1 MLGKTLVRLLS
12 MSGVTTFPSVRS
24 LAALA
29 ATILAATGTALALA
43 APAAQA
49 AKPCWERVLDDWVD
63 NGRIDGVYSS
73 SCLEAARRHVPEDIR
88 AYSDFE
94 DRIDEAMQARAI
106 QSAGGGGGNP
116 TPPEKT
122 TTGGNGSSKPQP
134 EPQPKA
140 DTGSGP
146 RDEGPISAV
155 LSTGTNDANSI
166 PLPLIVLAGL
176 ALLLMAA
183 GATGLV
189 ARKVQAR
196 RSRSS

>member
-1 MLGKTLVRLLS
+1 
-12 MSGVTTFPSVRS
+12 MSGMTSFPPARS
-24 LAALA
+24 LAAVA
-29 ATILAATGTALALA
+29 ATIVVATAASLALA
-43 APAAQA
+43 TPAAQA

-63 NGRIDGVYSS
+63 NGRIDGVYSA
-73 SCLEAARRHVPEDIR
+73 SCLEAARKHVPEDIR

-106 QSAGGGGGNP
+106 QSASRGN

-122 TTGGNGSSKPQP
+122 STSTSKSSNSAP

-140 DTGSGP
+140 DTT

-166 PLPLIVLAGL
+166 PLPLIILAGL

-196 RSRSS
+196 RSR

>member
-29 ATILAATGTALALA
+29 ATILGATGMALALA
-43 APAAQA
+43 TPPAQA

-63 NGRIDGVYSS
+63 NGRIDGVYSA

-94 DRIDEAMQARAI
+94 DRIDEAMQDRAI
-106 QSAGGGGGNP
+106 QSAGGGGNP
-116 TPPEKT
+116 PPPGKT
-122 TTGGNGSSKPQP
+122 TTGGNGSSKSQP

-166 PLPLIVLAGL
+166 PLPLIILAGL

>member
-1 MLGKTLVRLLS
+1 MLGKTPVTLLS
-12 MSGVTTFPSVRS
+12 MSGMTTFPPARS
-24 LAALA
+24 LAAIA
-29 ATILAATGTALALA
+29 ATILAATAAALALA
-43 APAAQA
+43 TPAAQA

-63 NGRIDGVYSS
+63 NGRIDGVYSA
-73 SCLEAARRHVPEDIR
+73 SCLEAARKHVPEDIR

-106 QSAGGGGGNP
+106 QSANQGNP
-116 TPPEKT
+116 PTAPDKT
-122 TTGGNGSSKPQP
+122 STGKSESPSSEP
-134 EPQPKA
+134 EPLPKA
-140 DTGSGP
+140 DPATGP

-166 PLPLIVLAGL
+166 PLPLIILAGL

-183 GATGLV
+183 GATGLI

-196 RSRSS
+196 RSR

>member
-12 MSGVTTFPSVRS
+12 MSAATTFTPARS
-24 LAALA
+24 FAALA
-29 ATILAATGTALALA
+29 VTILAATGTALALA
-43 APAAQA
+43 TPAAQA

-63 NGRIDGVYSS
+63 NGRIDGVYSAG
-73 SCLEAARRHVPEDIR
+73 CLEAARKHVPEDIR

-94 DRIDEAMQARAI
+94 DRIDDALQTRSIAGVR
-106 QSAGGGGGNP
+106 GGGDDT
-116 TPPEKT
+116 TPPKT
-122 TTGGNGSSKPQP
+122 STGSNESSKSGP

-140 DTGSGP
+140 DTSSGP

-196 RSRSS
+196 RSR

>member
-1 MLGKTLVRLLS
+1 MLGKTPVTLLS
-12 MSGVTTFPSVRS
+12 MPGVTTFPSVRS

-94 DRIDEAMQARAI
+94 DRIDDAMRARAI
-106 QSAGGGGGNP
+106 QSAGGGGNQ
-116 TPPEKT
+116 TPPEQT

-140 DTGSGP
+140 DGSGP

-166 PLPLIVLAGL
+166 PLPLIILAGL

-196 RSRSS
+196 RSR

>member
-1 MLGKTLVRLLS
+1 MLGKTPVTLLP
-12 MSGVTTFPSVRS
+12 MSGVTTFPSMRS

-43 APAAQA
+43 TPAAQA

-63 NGRIDGVYSS
+63 NGRIDGVYSA
-73 SCLEAARRHVPEDIR
+73 SCLEAARWHVPEDIR

-94 DRIDEAMQARAI
+94 DRIDEALQNRAL
-106 QSAGGGGGNP
+106 QSTGGGGNP

-122 TTGGNGSSKPQP
+122 SPGDNDGSKSEP

-140 DTGSGP
+140 DGGP

-155 LSTGTNDANSI
+155 LSTGTNDADSI
-166 PLPLIVLAGL
+166 PLPLIILAGL

-189 ARKVQAR
+189 ARKVHAR
-196 RSRSS
+196 RSR

>member
-1 MLGKTLVRLLS
+1 
-12 MSGVTTFPSVRS
+12 MSGMTTFPPARS

-29 ATILAATGTALALA
+29 ATIVVATAAALALA

-63 NGRIDGVYSS
+63 NGRIDGVYSA
-73 SCLEAARRHVPEDIR
+73 SCLEAARKHVPEDIR

-106 QSAGGGGGNP
+106 QSASRGNQPPPGTTP
-116 TPPEKT
+116 TGKNESP
-122 TTGGNGSSKPQP
+122 SSEP
-134 EPQPKA
+134 EPLPKA
-140 DTGSGP
+140 DPASGP

-155 LSTGTNDANSI
+155 LSTGTNDASSI
-166 PLPLIVLAGL
+166 PLPLIILAGL

-196 RSRSS
+196 RSR

>member
-1 MLGKTLVRLLS
+1 MLGKTPVTLLS
-12 MSGVTTFPSVRS
+12 MSGMTSFPPARS
-24 LAALA
+24 LAAVA
-29 ATILAATGTALALA
+29 ATIVVATAASLALA
-43 APAAQA
+43 TPAAQA

-63 NGRIDGVYSS
+63 NGRIDGVYSA
-73 SCLEAARRHVPEDIR
+73 SCLEAARKHVPEDIR

-106 QSAGGGGGNP
+106 QSASRGN

-122 TTGGNGSSKPQP
+122 STSTSKSSNSAP

-140 DTGSGP
+140 DTT

-166 PLPLIVLAGL
+166 PLPLIILAGL

-196 RSRSS
+196 RSR

>member
-1 MLGKTLVRLLS
+1 MLVKTPVTLLS
-12 MSGVTTFPSVRS
+12 MSGMTSFPPARS
-24 LAALA
+24 LAAVA
-29 ATILAATGTALALA
+29 ATIVAATAASLALA

-63 NGRIDGVYSS
+63 NGRIDGVYSA
-73 SCLEAARRHVPEDIR
+73 SCLEAARKHVPEDIR

-106 QSAGGGGGNP
+106 QSANRGN
-116 TPPEKT
+116 TAPPEKT
-122 TTGGNGSSKPQP
+122 STGSDESPNSER

-140 DTGSGP
+140 DTTSGP

-166 PLPLIVLAGL
+166 PLPLIILAGL

-196 RSRSS
+196 RSR

>member
-1 MLGKTLVRLLS
+1 MLGKTPVTLLS
-12 MSGVTTFPSVRS
+12 MSGMTTFPPARS

-29 ATILAATGTALALA
+29 AAILAVTGAALALA
-43 APAAQA
+43 APAANA

-63 NGRIDGVYSS
+63 NGRIDGVYSA
-73 SCLEAARRHVPEDIR
+73 SCLEAARKHVPEDIR

-94 DRIDEAMQARAI
+94 DRIDDALQTRSI
-106 QSAGGGGGNP
+106 AGVRGG
-116 TPPEKT
+116 TDTTPEKT
-122 TTGGNGSSKPQP
+122 STTGDESSESGP

-140 DTGSGP
+140 DPTGP

-155 LSTGTNDANSI
+155 LSTGTTDADSI
-166 PLPLIVLAGL
+166 PLPLIILAGL

>member
-1 MLGKTLVRLLS
+1 MLGKTPVTLLS
-12 MSGVTTFPSVRS
+12 MSGMTTFPPARS
-24 LAALA
+24 LAVIA
-29 ATILAATGTALALA
+29 ATIVAATAAALALA
-43 APAAQA
+43 TPAAQA

-63 NGRIDGVYSS
+63 NGRIDGVYSA
-73 SCLEAARRHVPEDIR
+73 SCLEAARKHVPEDIR

-94 DRIDEAMQARAI
+94 DRIDEAMQTRAI
-106 QSAGGGGGNP
+106 QSASRGN
-116 TPPEKT
+116 TAPPEKT
-122 TTGGNGSSKPQP
+122 STSTSKSSKSEP

-140 DTGSGP
+140 DSTSGP

-166 PLPLIVLAGL
+166 PLPLIILAGL

-196 RSRSS
+196 RSR

>member
-1 MLGKTLVRLLS
+1 
-12 MSGVTTFPSVRS
+12 
-24 LAALA
+24 
-29 ATILAATGTALALA
+29 
-43 APAAQA
+43 
-49 AKPCWERVLDDWVD
+49 
-63 NGRIDGVYSS
+63 
-73 SCLEAARRHVPEDIR
+73 VPEDIR

-94 DRIDEAMQARAI
+94 DRIDDAMRARAI
-106 QSAGGGGGNP
+106 QSAGGGGNP
-116 TPPEKT
+116 TPPEQT

-140 DTGSGP
+140 DGSGP

-166 PLPLIVLAGL
+166 PLPLIILAGL

-196 RSRSS
+196 RSR

>member
-1 MLGKTLVRLLS
+1 
-12 MSGVTTFPSVRS
+12 MSGVTTFPSARS

-63 NGRIDGVYSS
+63 NGRIDGVYSA

-94 DRIDEAMQARAI
+94 DRIDDAMRARGI
-106 QSAGGGGGNP
+106 QSAGGGGNP
-116 TPPEKT
+116 TPPDKT
-122 TTGGNGSSKPQP
+122 SPGDNDGSNSEP

-140 DTGSGP
+140 DAGSGP

-166 PLPLIVLAGL
+166 PLPLIILAGL

-196 RSRSS
+196 RSR

>member
-1 MLGKTLVRLLS
+1 MLGKTPVTLLS
-12 MSGVTTFPSVRS
+12 MSGMTTFPLARS

-29 ATILAATGTALALA
+29 ATILAATGAALALA
-43 APAAQA
+43 TPAAQA

-63 NGRIDGVYSS
+63 NGRIDGVYSA
-73 SCLEAARRHVPEDIR
+73 SCLEAARKHVPEDIR

-106 QSAGGGGGNP
+106 QSASRGNP
-116 TPPEKT
+116 PPPET
-122 TTGGNGSSKPQP
+122 TPTGKNESPSS
-134 EPQPKA
+134 EPLPKA
-140 DTGSGP
+140 DPASGP

-166 PLPLIVLAGL
+166 PLPLIILAGL

-196 RSRSS
+196 RSR

>member
-1 MLGKTLVRLLS
+1 MLGKTPVTLLS
-12 MSGVTTFPSVRS
+12 MSGITTFPLARS

-29 ATILAATGTALALA
+29 ATILAATGAALAVA
-43 APAAQA
+43 APAANA

-63 NGRIDGVYSS
+63 NGRIDGVYSA
-73 SCLEAARRHVPEDIR
+73 SCLEAARKHVPEDIR

-106 QSAGGGGGNP
+106 QSASRGNP
-116 TPPEKT
+116 PPPET
-122 TTGGNGSSKPQP
+122 TPTGKNESPSSEP
-134 EPQPKA
+134 EPLPKA
-140 DTGSGP
+140 DPASRP

-166 PLPLIVLAGL
+166 PLPLIILAGL

-196 RSRSS
+196 RSR

>member
-1 MLGKTLVRLLS
+1 MLGKTPVTLLS
-12 MSGVTTFPSVRS
+12 MSGMTSFPSARS
-24 LAALA
+24 LAAVA
-29 ATILAATGTALALA
+29 ATILAATAASLALA
-43 APAAQA
+43 TPAAQA

-63 NGRIDGVYSS
+63 NGRIDGVYSA
-73 SCLEAARRHVPEDIR
+73 SCLEAARKHVPEDIR

-94 DRIDEAMQARAI
+94 DRIDEAMQSRAI
-106 QSAGGGGGNP
+106 QSANRGN
-116 TPPEKT
+116 TAPPEKT
-122 TTGGNGSSKPQP
+122 STGSDESPDSGP

-140 DTGSGP
+140 DTSGP

-155 LSTGTNDANSI
+155 LSTGTNDANSV
-166 PLPLIVLAGL
+166 PLPLIILAGL

-196 RSRSS
+196 RGR

>member
-1 MLGKTLVRLLS
+1 MLVKTLVRLLS
-12 MSGVTTFPSVRS
+12 MSGVTTFLSARS

-43 APAAQA
+43 TPAAQA

-63 NGRIDGVYSS
+63 NGRIDGVYST

-94 DRIDEAMQARAI
+94 DRIDDAMRARAI
-106 QSAGGGGGNP
+106 QSAGGGGGNT
-116 TPPEKT
+116 TPPET
-122 TTGGNGSSKPQP
+122 TSPPPNESSKSEPD
-134 EPQPKA
+134 PQPKA
-140 DTGSGP
+140 DGGP

-155 LSTGTNDANSI
+155 LSTGTNDADSI
-166 PLPLIVLAGL
+166 PLPLIILAGL

>member
-1 MLGKTLVRLLS
+1 MLGKTPVTLLS
-12 MSGVTTFPSVRS
+12 MSGMTTFTAARS

-29 ATILAATGTALALA
+29 ATLLVATGAALALA
-43 APAAQA
+43 TPAADA

-63 NGRIDGVYSS
+63 NGRIDGVYSAG
-73 SCLEAARRHVPEDIR
+73 CLEAARKHVPEDIR

-94 DRIDEAMQARAI
+94 DRIDEAMQDRAI
-106 QSAGGGGGNP
+106 QSANQGN
-116 TPPEKT
+116 THPPDQT
-122 TTGGNGSSKPQP
+122 STTGSKSSKSEPD
-134 EPQPKA
+134 PQPKA
-140 DTGSGP
+140 DPSKP

-166 PLPLIVLAGL
+166 PLPLIILAGL

>member
-1 MLGKTLVRLLS
+1 
-12 MSGVTTFPSVRS
+12 MSGITTFPLVRS

-29 ATILAATGTALALA
+29 ATILAATGAALAVA
-43 APAAQA
+43 APAANA

-63 NGRIDGVYSS
+63 NGRIDGVYSA
-73 SCLEAARRHVPEDIR
+73 SCLEAARKHVPEDIR

-94 DRIDEAMQARAI
+94 DRIDDALQTRSI
-106 QSAGGGGGNP
+106 AGVRGGND
-116 TPPEKT
+116 TTPEKT
-122 TTGGNGSSKPQP
+122 STTGDESSTSGP

-140 DTGSGP
+140 DPTGP

-155 LSTGTNDANSI
+155 LSTGTTDADSI
-166 PLPLIVLAGL
+166 PLPLIILAGL

-183 GATGLV
+183 GATGVV

>member
-1 MLGKTLVRLLS
+1 MLGKTPVTLLS

-63 NGRIDGVYSS
+63 NGRIDGVYSA

-94 DRIDEAMQARAI
+94 DRIDEALQNRAL
-106 QSAGGGGGNP
+106 QGTRGGGNP

-122 TTGGNGSSKPQP
+122 SPGDNDGSKSEP

-140 DTGSGP
+140 DGGP

-155 LSTGTNDANSI
+155 LSTGTNDADSI
-166 PLPLIVLAGL
+166 PLPLIILAGL

-189 ARKVQAR
+189 ARKVHAR
-196 RSRSS
+196 RSR

>member
-12 MSGVTTFPSVRS
+12 MPGVTTFPSVRS

-43 APAAQA
+43 TPPAQA

-63 NGRIDGVYSS
+63 NGRIDGVYSA

-94 DRIDEAMQARAI
+94 DRIDEAMQDRAI
-106 QSAGGGGGNP
+106 QNAGGGGNP
-116 TPPEKT
+116 PPPGKT
-122 TTGGNGSSKPQP
+122 TTGNGSSKSQP

-166 PLPLIVLAGL
+166 PLPLIILAGL